1 MIGRTLDKDRL
12 GLSVIDERKF
22 IILKFGETSRLSTKA
37 ASSRDTLNHQKNRLF
52 IDLRINPDSGN
63 IKKLT
68 GILTRVIP

>member
-12 GLSVIDERKF
+12 GLSGIDEGKF
-22 IILKFGETSRLSTKA
+22 IMMKFGETLRLSYEV

-52 IDLRINPDSGN
+52 IDFRINPDSGN

>member
-1 MIGRTLDKDRL
+1 MVR
-12 GLSVIDERKF
+12 E
-22 IILKFGETSRLSTKA
+22 E
-37 ASSRDTLNHQKNRLF
+37 HLF